1 MSAETGLAFPGAFRL
16 QSGVPAQIE
25 TASTAAAFVTT
36 HWSVVLSAQGRSPAA
51 QDALEKLCRSYWP
64 PLYAFIRRQGYSSEE
79 AKDLTQDF
87 FARLLERRDFDAV
100 RQEKGRLR
108 SYLLVALK
116 HFLSN
121 ARDRAGA
128 IKRGNGQYLI
138 SLDDA
143 EARQR
148 VDLGLADTMAAD
160 QLYERRWAVA
170 VLEQVLS
177 RLADEYK
184 NLGKPELFEQLKR
197 LLIDEADRPSQADIA
212 SDFGMS
218 ENAVKQAFHR
228 FRERYR
234 QVLREEIAHTVAA
247 PGDIEDELRHL
258 IIILRT

>member
-1 MSAETGLAFPGAFRL
+1 
-16 QSGVPAQIE
+16 VPAQLE
-25 TASTAAAFVTT
+25 SASAAAAFVTT
-36 HWSVVLSAQGRSPAA
+36 HWSVVLTAQGRSAA
-51 QDALEKLCRSYWP
+51 ADDALEKLCRSYWP
-64 PLYAFIRRQGYSSEE
+64 PLYAFIRRQGYGREE

-87 FARLLERRDFDAV
+87 FARLLERRDFEAV
-100 RQEKGRLR
+100 RREKGRLR

-121 ARDRAGA
+121 ARDRAAA
-128 IKRGNGQYLI
+128 IKRGNGQYII

-143 EARQR
+143 QQR
-148 VDLGLADTMAAD
+148 VDFGLANTMTAD
-160 QLYERRWAVA
+160 QLFEQRWAVA

-177 RLADEYK
+177 RLADEYRD
-184 NLGKPELFEQLKR
+184 LGKMELFTRLKQL
-197 LLIDEADRPSQADIA
+197 LVDDADRPSQADIA
-212 SDFGMS
+212 REFGMS

-258 IIILRT
+258 ITVLRT

>member
-1 MSAETGLAFPGAFRL
+1 
-16 QSGVPAQIE
+16 VPAQLE
-25 TASTAAAFVTT
+25 SASAAAAFVTT
-36 HWSVVLSAQGRSPAA
+36 HWSVVLTAQGRSAA
-51 QDALEKLCRSYWP
+51 ADDALEKLCRSYWP
-64 PLYAFIRRQGYSSEE
+64 PLYAFIRRQGYAREE

-87 FARLLERRDFDAV
+87 FARLLERRRFDAV
-100 RQEKGRLR
+100 REEKGRLR

-116 HFLSN
+116 RFLSN

-138 SLDDA
+138 SLNDA
-143 EARQR
+143 IAQQHA
-148 VDLGLADTMAAD
+148 DPGLADTMTAD

-177 RLADEYK
+177 RLADEYRD
-184 NLGKPELFEQLKR
+184 LGKPKLFEQLRR
-197 LLIDEADRPSQADIA
+197 LLIDDADCPSQADIA

-234 QVLREEIAHTVAA
+234 QVLHEEIAHTVAA

-258 IIILRT
+258 IVILRT